1 MGILGSI
8 FKSLPGLGQAVGGYE
23 DAKAQRKAIKAQ
35 AEAKVGVIS
44 ADTEAQLKAI
54 AADSEAQQKVI
65 GTDSRAKADAA
76 LYEAGI
82 EDQNAATAR
91 LLGQDALARG
101 RLDEDT
107 LRRESGQAQGT
118 VRAQIAGTG
127 VDVNR
132 GSAVDLQR
140 DVIVATDLDALAIQ
154 QNAAREKYGQDLE
167 AYDAEQRAVLKRKE
181 AQSVTDVAAANIE
194 GIKSTS
200 KVKSEGIQK
209 VADANIKG
217 IKDVADKNAGAID
230 PITAGLSAGINSSMD
245 FATKYFMMAR

>member
-1 MGILGSI
+1 MSI
-8 FKSLPGLGQAVGGYE
+8 IKSIAKAIPGFGQAYGGYE
-23 DAKAQRKAIKAQ
+23 DAKAQKKAIKAQ

-44 ADTEAQLKAI
+44 ADTTASLKAI

-65 GTDSRAKADAA
+65 QTDARAKSEAA

-82 EDQNAATAR
+82 EDQNAAVAR

-101 RLDEDT
+101 RLDEDA
-107 LRRESGQAQGT
+107 LRRQSSQAQGT
-118 VRAQIAGTG
+118 VRSQIASTG

-132 GSAVDLQR
+132 GSAVELQR
-140 DVIVATDLDALAIQ
+140 DVIVATDLDALAIE
-154 QNAAREKYGQDLE
+154 QNAAREKWGQDLE
-167 AYDAEQRAVLKRKE
+167 AYDAEQRGALKRKE
-181 AQSVTDVAAANIE
+181 AQSVADVAAANIE
-194 GIKSTS
+194 GIKNTS

-230 PITAGLSAGINSSMD
+230 PITSGLSAWISSGTD
-245 FATKYFMMAR
+245 FAAKWFMLTG